1 MIDDRHP
8 TAIVFD
14 DHKLFSDH
22 FRRLLNDWGY
32 SNQFIRSAKV
42 ESSPAS

>member
-14 DHKLFSDH
+14 DHKLFSDS
-22 FRRLLNDWGY
+22 FSALIDDWGY
-32 SNQFIRSAKV
+32 SNQFIRSATV